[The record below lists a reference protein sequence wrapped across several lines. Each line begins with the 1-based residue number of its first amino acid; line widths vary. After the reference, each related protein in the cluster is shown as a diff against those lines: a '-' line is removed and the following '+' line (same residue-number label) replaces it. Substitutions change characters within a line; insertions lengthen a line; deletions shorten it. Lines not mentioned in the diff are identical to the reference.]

1 MGQLMYDISFYYLFI
16 LVSIENMSSNL
27 YEYGHF
33 TSLITI
39 LIPTH
44 WKLNCNLILNWFDT
58 DKYTTFKCFFN
69 YSSIQVC

>member
-39 LIPTH
+39 LNSNPLEI
-44 WKLNCNLILNWFDT
+44 KLEFNFELI
-58 DKYTTFKCFFN
+58 
-69 YSSIQVC
+69 

>member
-44 WKLNCNLILNWFDT
+44 WKLNCNLILN
-58 DKYTTFKCFFN
+58 
-69 YSSIQVC
+69 

>member
-1 MGQLMYDISFYYLFI
+1 MTLVFILFLFI

-39 LIPTH
+39 LFTTH
-44 WKLNCNLILNWFDT
+44 WKINWNLILN
-58 DKYTTFKCFFN
+58 
-69 YSSIQVC
+69 